1 MENLWSCP
9 DTRQLKKSG
18 EEVLRKYRIA
28 IVITREALTNI
39 PMVESSAFD
48 W

>member
-1 MENLWSCP
+1 MELPGHASP
-9 DTRQLKKSG
+9 ETRDTG
-18 EEVLRKYRIA
+18 LRKYCIA

-39 PMVESSAFD
+39 PMVGSSAFD